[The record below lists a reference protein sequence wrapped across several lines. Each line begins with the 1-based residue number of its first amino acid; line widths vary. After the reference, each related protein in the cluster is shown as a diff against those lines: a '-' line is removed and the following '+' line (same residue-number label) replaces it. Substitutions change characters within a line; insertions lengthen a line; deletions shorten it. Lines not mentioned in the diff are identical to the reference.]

1 MTPYKKITN
10 TFVTAFSLDVIIGG
24 IDWVILISFCV
35 DFSIGQTY
43 INVENITIGKTES
56 KGEINMI
63 GK

>member
-1 MTPYKKITN
+1 MTLCKRITN

-43 INVENITIGKTES
+43 IDVENITIGKTES

>member
-1 MTPYKKITN
+1 M
-10 TFVTAFSLDVIIGG
+10 DVIIGG

-43 INVENITIGKTES
+43 IDVENITIGKTES
-56 KGEINMI
+56 KGELNMI